1 VTAGVVVE
9 CLTKS
14 FGPHQALSSLDL
26 DVPAGTI
33 GAVLGPNGAGKT
45 TTIRI
50 LATLDQADG
59 GRALVGGFDVRHQP
73 HRVRS
78 IISLTGQY
86 AAVDGDLTARENLV
100 MIGRLYRLK
109 GLVARRR
116 ADELLERFGL
126 TAAAGR
132 LTRTYS
138 GGMRRRLDLAL
149 SLVWPPKV
157 LFLDEPTTGLD
168 PPSREELWAVVRE
181 LRAEGTT
188 VVLTTQYL
196 EEADRLADR
205 VTVIDRGQAVATGQ
219 AAELK
224 SAYGADVIELFAA
237 DQSVAE
243 QAARMLIDRAGLSQ
257 GTARVADDAAVSVTV
272 PAGSYSV
279 VAAVRLLDAEGLHLD
294 DIRVRNATLDE
305 VFAALTARTEADA

>member
-1 VTAGVVVE
+1 
-9 CLTKS
+9 
-14 FGPHQALSSLDL
+14 
-26 DVPAGTI
+26 
-33 GAVLGPNGAGKT
+33 
-45 TTIRI
+45 
-50 LATLDQADG
+50 
-59 GRALVGGFDVRHQP
+59 
-73 HRVRS
+73 
-78 IISLTGQY
+78 
-86 AAVDGDLTARENLV
+86 
-100 MIGRLYRLK
+100 
-109 GLVARRR
+109 
-116 ADELLERFGL
+116 
-126 TAAAGR
+126 
-132 LTRTYS
+132 
-138 GGMRRRLDLAL
+138 
-149 SLVWPPKV
+149 
-157 LFLDEPTTGLD
+157 
-168 PPSREELWAVVRE
+168 
-181 LRAEGTT
+181 

-272 PAGSYSV
+272 PAGRYSV